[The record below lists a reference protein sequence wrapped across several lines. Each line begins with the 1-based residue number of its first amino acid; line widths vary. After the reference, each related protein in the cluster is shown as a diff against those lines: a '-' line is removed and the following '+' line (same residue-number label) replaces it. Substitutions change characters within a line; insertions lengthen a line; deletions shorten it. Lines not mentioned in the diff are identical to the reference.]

1 MASDHGGT
9 DDPKLNCPHDG
20 QVMEKI
26 CLQGN
31 LYVDRC
37 AACGSMW
44 FDPHE
49 MERVVKIEGAV
60 DIVDRKVD
68 TPGRQTWV
76 TGELCCPRDKSPLI
90 HVVDPQQQHVEM
102 HTCGKCSGILLDRG
116 ELQDLADFTIKE
128 RVIHIFRKIA
138 KK

>member
-1 MASDHGGT
+1 
-9 DDPKLNCPHDG
+9 
-20 QVMEKI
+20 MEKI

-44 FDPHE
+44 FDAHE
-49 MERVVKIEGAV
+49 MERVVKIDGAV
-60 DIVDRKVD
+60 DVVDRKVD

-76 TGELCCPRDKSPLI
+76 PGDICCPRDKSPLI
-90 HVVDPQQQHVEM
+90 HVMDPQQQHVEM

-116 ELQDLADFTIKE
+116 ELQDLAEFTIKE

>member
-1 MASDHGGT
+1 MSRAPGKP
-9 DDPKLNCPHDG
+9 DDPKINCPHDG

-44 FDPHE
+44 FDAHE
-49 MERVVKIEGAV
+49 LDRLMSIEGAARE
-60 DIVDRKVD
+60 VDRKVD

-76 TGELCCPRDKSPLI
+76 TGQICCPRDGSPLI
-90 HVVDPQQQHVEM
+90 EVVDPQQEHIDM
-102 HTCGKCSGILLDRG
+102 HTCGKCAGVLLDRG
-116 ELQDLADFTIKE
+116 ELEDLAEFTIKE
-128 RVIHIFRKIA
+128 RVIFIF
-138 KK
+138 KKFKKT